1 MPAGLATL
9 TRAAFLGT
17 ALRQA
22 SNPSSHWVPKG
33 AVTLAGWGHHHQ
45 SYTLQPV
52 QMSFQM
58 GGPSVLNSA
67 ILLTSFKRVLFS
79 MEEEPGGT
87 HHERYTEQLLWLSLC
102 YPQHNRFSSCIPRT
116 WEAYNNCTHTHTAH
130 CSPPLGRAP
139 ECAGGEE
146 ESRSKTH
153 GVFLTRNHNSHRY
166 RLNSQKINGVC

>member
-116 WEAYNNCTHTHTAH
+116 WEAYNNCTHTHTH
-130 CSPPLGRAP
+130 SPLLPTSGQSSWVCRRGGR
-139 ECAGGEE
+139 EQEQ
-146 ESRSKTH
+146 
-153 GVFLTRNHNSHRY
+153 NSWCFPY
-166 RLNSQKINGVC
+166 TKP

>member
-1 MPAGLATL
+1 ML

-67 ILLTSFKRVLFS
+67 TLLTSFKRVLFS

-87 HHERYTEQLLWLSLC
+87 HHERNTEQLLWLSLC
-102 YPQHNRFSSCIPRT
+102 YPQHNRFSSCTPRT
-116 WEAYNNCTHTHTAH
+116 WEAYKCTHTHTQPTAPH
-130 CSPPLGRAP
+130 LWAELLSVQEGRKR
-139 ECAGGEE
+139 AGA
-146 ESRSKTH
+146 KLM
-153 GVFLTRNHNSHRY
+153 VFSLHET
-166 RLNSQKINGVC
+166 ITATDTD